1 MSKQGFLIFVLQ
13 KENYNYRWKKVTRL
27 FKMEDVK
34 SCFGEDDDLRRW
46 LDEVVVFRKAGDL

>member
-1 MSKQGFLIFVLQ
+1 MSKQRSLIFVLQ

-46 LDEVVVFRKAGDL
+46 LNEVVVFRKAGDL

>member
-1 MSKQGFLIFVLQ
+1 M
-13 KENYNYRWKKVTRL
+13 EKVTRL

-46 LDEVVVFRKAGDL
+46 LNEVVVFRKAGDL

>member
-1 MSKQGFLIFVLQ
+1 MSKQRSLIFFLQ

-46 LDEVVVFRKAGDL
+46 LNEVVVFRKAGDL